1 MKKFTLSLLICIS
14 AISFGQNV
22 AINATGATP
31 NTSAMLDV
39 AATNKGVSFPNIN
52 LTSETDAV
60 TIPSPMPGLMVY
72 NTNAAMPCGT
82 ALYFNNGTAAAPI
95 WTCFNKTVRHFHA
108 YDNAGRTN
116 VNSGVLTL
124 QPGCTINFTI
134 PTGETA
140 DIKIDALLGGTNVS
154 TTAGQYSL
162 VDVVVYLDGTFLAQG
177 GWDRTSCINPS
188 GTNTN
193 GFFTATITTWASGVT
208 AGAHTL
214 QLMAARSAGT
224 SNVNL
229 GGNCSTTTNCG
240 EIHAA
245 IFYK

>member
-1 MKKFTLSLLICIS
+1 MKRIFIFFLVSTALKIN
-14 AISFGQNV
+14 AQNV
-22 AINATGATP
+22 AINATGAAP
-31 NTSAMLDV
+31 NASAMLDIS
-39 AATNKGVSFPNIN
+39 ATNKGVSFPNVN

-60 TIPSPMPGLMVY
+60 TIASPLPGLMVY
-72 NTNAAMPCGT
+72 NTNAALPCGT
-82 ALYFNNGTAAAPI
+82 GLYFNDGTAAAPV
-95 WTCFNKTVRHFHA
+95 WVCFTKTVRHLHA

-116 VNSGVLTL
+116 VNSAVLTL

-134 PTGETA
+134 PTGQTA
-140 DIKIDALLGGTNVS
+140 DIKIDGLLGGTNVS

-162 VDVVVYLDGTFLAQG
+162 VDVVIYLDGTFLAQG
-177 GWDRTSCINPS
+177 GWNRTSCINPS

-193 GFFTATITTWASGVT
+193 GFFLSVLNTWASNVG

-214 QLMAARSAGT
+214 QLMASRNAGT

-229 GGNCSTTTNCG
+229 GGNCSLTTNCG